1 MKLAIIG
8 LPNCGKTTV
17 FNALTRGTAETAT
30 FSSGR
35 IEPNLASVKVPDP
48 RLEVLAGIY
57 KPQKTTAAG
66 VQYVDVAGLKAVEGR
81 KEGFSPELLGLI
93 GTADAL
99 VLVVRAFEDDR
110 VPHAQDSIDPQ
121 RDLSLLELELI
132 LSDLIIIERRL
143 ERLEKDVR
151 RLSGQERSLCKA
163 DLDLLTRLREVLEQ
177 EQPISNIS
185 LSTQEEKRLRGYSF
199 LSMKPVLVVV
209 NIGEDQDPES
219 IQIQSNHTR
228 SSIVPLSAK
237 VEADLA
243 QMDDA
248 DAQEFME
255 DLNIQD
261 PARDRVISASYAL
274 LGLISFLTVGEDEVR
289 AWTIREG
296 TPAVEAGGVIHSDIQ
311 RGFIR
316 AEVIPFE
323 DLVRAGGM
331 VAAKKQGLV
340 RLEGKD
346 YLLQDGEIGHFL
358 FNV

>member
-35 IEPNLASVKVPDP
+35 MEPNLASVRVPDP

-57 KPQKTTAAG
+57 KPKKTTAAE
-66 VQYVDVAGLKAVEGR
+66 VQYVDVAGLRAAEDR
-81 KEGFSPELLGLI
+81 KEELSPELLGLM

-99 VLVVRAFEDDR
+99 VHVVRTFEDDH
-110 VPHAQDSIDPQ
+110 VPHPQDTIDPQ
-121 RDLSLLELELI
+121 RDLSLMELELI
-132 LSDLIIIERRL
+132 FSDLAIIERRL
-143 ERLEKDVR
+143 ERLQKDVR
-151 RLSGQERSLCKA
+151 RLSGQERSLAEA
-163 DLDLLTRLREVLEQ
+163 DLDLLTRLRGVLEQ
-177 EQPISNIS
+177 EQPISNVT
-185 LSTQEEKRLRGYSF
+185 LSAQEEKRLRGYSF
-199 LSMKPVLVVV
+199 LSMKPVLVVL
-209 NIGEDQDPES
+209 NIGEDQNHDT
-219 IQIQSNHTR
+219 IQIKSSHSR
-228 SSIVPLSAK
+228 SSVVPLSAK
-237 VEADLA
+237 VEAELA
-243 QMDDA
+243 QLDDA
-248 DAQEFME
+248 EAREFME
-255 DLNIQD
+255 VLNIEK
-261 PARDRVISASYAL
+261 PARDRVISSSYAL

-296 TPAVEAGGVIHSDIQ
+296 TPAAEAGGVIHSDIQ

-323 DLVRAGGM
+323 DLARAGGM

-346 YLLQDGEIGHFL
+346 YPLQDGEIAHFL

>member
-48 RLEVLAGIY
+48 RLEVLGGIY

-66 VQYVDVAGLKAVEGR
+66 VQYVDVSGLKTVEDQ
-81 KEGFSPELLGLI
+81 KEGLPPELLGLI

-99 VLVVRAFEDDR
+99 VLVVRSFEDDR
-110 VPHAQDSIDPQ
+110 VPHTHDSIDPQ

-132 LSDLIIIERRL
+132 LSDLVIIERRI

-151 RLSGQERSLCKA
+151 RLSGQEKSLCQA

-185 LSTQEEKRLRGYSF
+185 LSAQEEKRLRGYSF

-209 NIGEDQDPES
+209 NIGEDQDPDS

-228 SSIVPLSAK
+228 CSIVPLSAK
-237 VEADLA
+237 VEAELA

-248 DAQEFME
+248 DAQEFLE
-255 DLNIQD
+255 DLNIQE

-331 VAAKKQGLV
+331 AAAKKQGLV

>member
-17 FNALTRGTAETAT
+17 FNALTRGTAETAI

-35 IEPNLASVKVPDP
+35 IEPNLASVKVPDL

-57 KPQKTTAAG
+57 EPRKTTAAE
-66 VQYVDVAGLKAVEGR
+66 VQYVDVNGLRTGEDR
-81 KEGFSPELLGLI
+81 NEGFSPELLGLI

-99 VLVVRAFEDDR
+99 VLVVRAFEDDQ
-110 VPHAQDSIDPQ
+110 VPHTQDSIDPQ
-121 RDLSLLELELI
+121 CDLSLLELELI
-132 LSDLIIIERRL
+132 FSDLAIIERRL
-143 ERLEKDVR
+143 ERLEKDVG
-151 RLSGQERSLCKA
+151 RLSGQERSLCQA
-163 DLDLLTRLREVLEQ
+163 DLTLLTRLRGVLEQ

-185 LSTQEEKRLRGYSF
+185 LSVQEEKRLRGYSF
-199 LSMKPVLVVV
+199 LSMKPVLVVL
-209 NIGEDQDPES
+209 NIGEDQDPDS
-219 IQIQSNHTR
+219 IPIQSNHTR

-237 VEADLA
+237 VEAELA
-243 QMDDA
+243 QLDDS
-248 DAQEFME
+248 DAREFMKGF
-255 DLNIQD
+255 NIQE
-261 PARDRVISASYAL
+261 PARDRVISSSYAL

-296 TPAVEAGGVIHSDIQ
+296 TPAAEAGGVIHSDIQ

-316 AEVIPFE
+316 AEVIPCQ
-323 DLVRAGGM
+323 DLVRTGGM

-346 YLLQDGEIGHFL
+346 YILQDGEVSHFL
-358 FNV
+358 FNI